1 MVINEGEMGTNNMTK
16 IGKAGT
22 IFSIFSGFIFIAW
35 SIIFIFWFITSQ
47 SSRDG
52 NVLCLLAA
60 IPVLIYGIILVF
72 GGIRQFKGIKEGK
85 EYEGPSNGIKLV

>member
-1 MVINEGEMGTNNMTK
+1 MSK
-16 IGKAGT
+16 IGRAGT
-22 IFSIFSGFIFIAW
+22 IFSIIFGFIFIAW
-35 SIIFIFWFITSQ
+35 AIVFILWFITSQ

-72 GGIRQFKGIKEGK
+72 WGIRQFKGIKEGK
-85 EYEGPSNGIKLV
+85 EFTGPRNDLK

>member
-1 MVINEGEMGTNNMTK
+1 MSK
-16 IGKAGT
+16 AGKAGT

-52 NVLCLLAA
+52 NALCLLAT

-72 GGIRQFKGIKEGK
+72 GGIRQLKGIKEGK
-85 EYEGPSNGIKLV
+85 EFTGSRNDLK